1 MLSKL
6 ALVAIVAISQVGVLG
21 SMIVL
26 DSLPYMLGETIRL
39 KVMPVDPR
47 DMFRGDYSILSY
59 DFTNVNQ
66 RQIVGLEKT
75 NGHYLLAPGQDVYV
89 KLAKDEVSGVWTTQ
103 EVTVNRPTSGTYL
116 RGRHPYQHRVE
127 CGIEAYYVQEGEGL
141 KIDEAVRRGRNVEA
155 EVVVW
160 HGQAKLKQVIVK

>member
-6 ALVAIVAISQVGVLG
+6 ALVAIVAISQVGVLS
-21 SMIVL
+21 SMIVV

-59 DFTNVNQ
+59 DFTRVDQ
-66 RQIVGLEKT
+66 RRIVGLEKED
-75 NGHYLLAPGQDVYV
+75 GYYDSRGRDLYV
-89 KLAKDEVSGVWTTQ
+89 KLAQDEKSGQWTTQ
-103 EVTVNRPTSGTYL
+103 EITVNRPTNGTYL
-116 RGRHPYQHRVE
+116 RGTLPDNWRVE
-127 CGIEAYYVQEGEGL
+127 CGIEAYYVQEGEGQ
-141 KIDEAVRRGRNVEA
+141 KIDDAVRRGRNVEA

-160 HGQAKLKQVIVK
+160 RGQAKLKRVIVK

>member
-6 ALVAIVAISQVGVLG
+6 VLVGVVAVAQVGFLG
-21 SMIVL
+21 GMIVV

-59 DFTNVNQ
+59 DFTSVQ
-66 RQIVGLEKT
+66 RHRITGLKQEQEYYWSDAGRDVYISLEKD
-75 NGHYLLAPGQDVYV
+75 PRSDVWLT
-89 KLAKDEVSGVWTTQ
+89 KEITT
-103 EVTVNRPTSGTYL
+103 TRPSSGTYVQGVL
-116 RGRHPYQHRVE
+116 NGWRID
-127 CGIEAYYVQEGEGL
+127 CGIEAYFVQEGEGRR
-141 KIDEAVRRGRNVEA
+141 IDDAVRGGKQVEA

-160 HGQAKLKQVIVK
+160 QGKAKLKQVFVK